1 MSDVTFKVDGKKL
14 TAPAGTLLI
23 DACRKAGI
31 EIPAFCYYPGL
42 SLQAACRMCVVRQEK
57 VPKLQTACTTTVAE
71 GQVFITDSPEI
82 AQARKATIELL
93 LGNHPLDCPVCDA
106 GGECELQDMS
116 FKYGAGESL
125 YAEAK
130 EHRDEQ
136 QWSPA
141 VYFDRPRCILCYR
154 CIRVCGEGMDVWALG
169 VQNRGVNSVIAPN
182 GGDQLDCEQCGM
194 CIDICPVGALTSG
207 SYRYKTRPWEMNH
220 VSTVCTHCA
229 DGCKVTLGVRQVN
242 DGSAIVR
249 ADNRDKSGING
260 DFLCAK
266 GRFGFDFVESPERLT
281 TPLVRNAEGKL
292 VEATWEHALHLAAD
306 KLKEIRDR
314 KGGAAIGVIGSNR
327 TTNEENYLLQ
337 KFARTVLETN
347 NIDHQR
353 STDYAAFARALA
365 GQKEKAA
372 SLRDIATAPAIL
384 LVGGNPTEEH
394 PLLAW
399 SLRTNVRLNRARL
412 YIANSRPIK
421 LERQAKATLQL
432 PENGYQALAAYLSR
446 NDAKTE
452 NAAFSKAVLAEESLV
467 VIFGQEYRGQ
477 AVESLVAW
485 GLQRG
490 PHSDMSASPFS
501 ATTPTPAARP
511 TWGCSPTC
519 CRATCR

>member
-1 MSDVTFKVDGKKL
+1 M
-14 TAPAGTLLI
+14 
-23 DACRKAGI
+23 
-31 EIPAFCYYPGL
+31 
-42 SLQAACRMCVVRQEK
+42 
-57 VPKLQTACTTTVAE
+57 
-71 GQVFITDSPEI
+71 
-82 AQARKATIELL
+82 
-93 LGNHPLDCPVCDA
+93 
-106 GGECELQDMS
+106 
-116 FKYGAGESL
+116 
-125 YAEAK
+125 
-130 EHRDEQ
+130 
-136 QWSPA
+136 
-141 VYFDRPRCILCYR
+141 
-154 CIRVCGEGMDVWALG
+154 
-169 VQNRGVNSVIAPN
+169 
-182 GGDQLDCEQCGM
+182 
-194 CIDICPVGALTSG
+194 
-207 SYRYKTRPWEMNH
+207 
-220 VSTVCTHCA
+220 
-229 DGCKVTLGVRQVN
+229 
-242 DGSAIVR
+242 R

-292 VEATWEHALHLAAD
+292 EAATWEHALRLAAG
-306 KLKEIRDR
+306 KLKEIRDS

-365 GQKEKAA
+365 GHKDKAA

-399 SLRTNVRLNRARL
+399 NLRTNVRLNRARL

-432 PENGYQALAAYLSR
+432 PANGYQALAAYLSR

-477 AVESLVAW
+477 AVRIAGRLGIAARP
-485 GLQRG
+485 L
-490 PHSDMSASPFS
+490 MSASPFS

-519 CRATCR
+519 CPATCR